1 MATVKRNSRASIR
14 KQMNQKVQAVL
25 KLKVEQFTEIAAQEE
40 AIELATIESAK
51 AIRKLQD
58 NGVTMDEAADSTGLS
73 VNRLRAI
80 IKRAEELERL
90 EDRTI
95 HRSQICWI
103 ILRKISSLCLVK
115 TFRYSNS
122 REKNAQRLLS
132 PACVV

>member
-40 AIELATIESAK
+40 AIDLATIESAK

-58 NGVTMDEAADSTGLS
+58 NGVTMDEAADSTGIS

-80 IKRAEELERL
+80 VKRAEELERL
-90 EDRTI
+90 EDDDD
-95 HRSQICWI
+95 SVEQINADH
-103 ILRKISSLCLVK
+103 SSD
-115 TFRYSNS
+115 NS
-122 REKNAQRLLS
+122 
-132 PACVV
+132 

>member
-90 EDRTI
+90 EDDGDIEEQNTAD
-95 HRSQICWI
+95 
-103 ILRKISSLCLVK
+103 SSSDS
-115 TFRYSNS
+115 F
-122 REKNAQRLLS
+122 
-132 PACVV
+132 

>member
-40 AIELATIESAK
+40 VIELATIESAK

-90 EDRTI
+90 EDEDD
-95 HRSQICWI
+95 
-103 ILRKISSLCLVK
+103 SSE
-115 TFRYSNS
+115 SNMLDNS
-122 REKNAQRLLS
+122 SDNI
-132 PACVV
+132 

>member
-90 EDRTI
+90 EDEDD
-95 HRSQICWI
+95 
-103 ILRKISSLCLVK
+103 SSE
-115 TFRYSNS
+115 SNMVDNS
-122 REKNAQRLLS
+122 SENI
-132 PACVV
+132 

>member
-14 KQMNQKVQAVL
+14 KQMNQKVQAAL

-58 NGVTMDEAADSTGLS
+58 NGVIMDEAADSTGLS

-80 IKRAEELERL
+80 IKRAEELECL
-90 EDRTI
+90 EDEDEPAEPN
-95 HRSQICWI
+95 SAAY
-103 ILRKISSLCLVK
+103 SSD
-115 TFRYSNS
+115 NS
-122 REKNAQRLLS
+122 
-132 PACVV
+132 

>member
-58 NGVTMDEAADSTGLS
+58 NGVTMDEAADSMGIS

-80 IKRAEELERL
+80 IRRAEELERL
-90 EDRTI
+90 EDDGDIEEQNTAD
-95 HRSQICWI
+95 
-103 ILRKISSLCLVK
+103 SSSDS
-115 TFRYSNS
+115 F
-122 REKNAQRLLS
+122 
-132 PACVV
+132 

>member
-80 IKRAEELERL
+80 IRRAEELERL
-90 EDRTI
+90 EDDGDIEEQNTAD
-95 HRSQICWI
+95 
-103 ILRKISSLCLVK
+103 SSSDS
-115 TFRYSNS
+115 F
-122 REKNAQRLLS
+122 
-132 PACVV
+132 

>member
-40 AIELATIESAK
+40 VIELATIESAK

-90 EDRTI
+90 EDEDD
-95 HRSQICWI
+95 
-103 ILRKISSLCLVK
+103 SSE
-115 TFRYSNS
+115 SNMLDNS
-122 REKNAQRLLS
+122 SENI
-132 PACVV
+132 

>member
-1 MATVKRNSRASIR
+1 
-14 KQMNQKVQAVL
+14 MNQKVQAVL

-80 IKRAEELERL
+80 IKRA
-90 EDRTI
+90 
-95 HRSQICWI
+95 
-103 ILRKISSLCLVK
+103 
-115 TFRYSNS
+115 
-122 REKNAQRLLS
+122 
-132 PACVV
+132 

>member
-1 MATVKRNSRASIR
+1 
-14 KQMNQKVQAVL
+14 MNQKVQAVL

-80 IKRAEELERL
+80 IRRAEELERL
-90 EDRTI
+90 EDDGDIEEQNTAD
-95 HRSQICWI
+95 
-103 ILRKISSLCLVK
+103 SSSDS
-115 TFRYSNS
+115 F
-122 REKNAQRLLS
+122 
-132 PACVV
+132 